1 MAKKFLSPL
10 NLVNL
15 NEDPTSATEGDIYW
29 NSLTNKIRIYFNGSW
44 SDISPSGAGSDL
56 TNVGIKTNNVEG
68 SISGIENTTTID
80 TADESLWRTLKYL
93 LQVRYLGESH
103 SLEVI
108 VSNDSNDV
116 MVSQYGD
123 IYTNTPLATITSDKN
138 SGIINLKV
146 TPISGKTPISVRFF
160 RIGIKV

>member
-1 MAKKFLSPL
+1 MARKFLTPL

-15 NEDPTSATEGDIYW
+15 TTDPASANEGDFYW
-29 NSLTNKIRIYFNGSW
+29 NSSSNSLRVYFDGSW
-44 SDISPSGAGSDL
+44 SNASSSDL
-56 TNVGIKTNNVEG
+56 ESLGIATDNLEG
-68 SISGIENTTTID
+68 ATSGIENTTTID
-80 TADESLWRTLKYL
+80 TASMSTWRTLKYL
-93 LQVRYLGESH
+93 IQIEYSGEIH

-108 VSNDSNDV
+108 VSHDTNNV

-123 IYTNTPLATITSDKN
+123 IFSVDPLATVTADKN

-160 RIGIKV
+160 RIGIRA

>member
-1 MAKKFLSPL
+1 MSRRFLTPL

-15 NEDPTSATEGDIYW
+15 TTDPASANEGDFYW
-29 NSLTNKIRIYFNGSW
+29 NSSTNSLRVYFDGSW
-44 SDISPSGAGSDL
+44 SNASSSDL
-56 TNVGIKTNNVEG
+56 EALGIATDNLEG
-68 SISGIENTTTID
+68 ATSGIENTTTID
-80 TADESLWRTLKYL
+80 TASMSVWRTLKYL
-93 LQVRYLGESH
+93 IQIQYSGEIH
-103 SLEVI
+103 SLESI
-108 VSNDSNDV
+108 VSHDTNDV

-123 IYTNTPLATITSDKN
+123 IFSLTPLATVTADTN